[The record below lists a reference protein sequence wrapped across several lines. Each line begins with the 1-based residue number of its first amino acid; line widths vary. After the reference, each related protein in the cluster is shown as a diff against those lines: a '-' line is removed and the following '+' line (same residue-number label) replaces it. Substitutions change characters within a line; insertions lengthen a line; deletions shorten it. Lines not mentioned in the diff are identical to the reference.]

1 MVSSFHLLYPSGN
14 APCVTG
20 YAAKKE
26 GLGIG
31 GPNQILITGAKDDN
45 LTQQLLDVSATNG
58 AVINSQV
65 LVVLSMLGSL
75 GTHVVFCRNEDFE
88 CYFEIV

>member
-1 MVSSFHLLYPSGN
+1 MCFFVFSGN

-31 GPNQILITGAKDDN
+31 GPNQILVTGGGKDDN

-58 AVINSQV
+58 AIINSSV
-65 LVVLSMLGSL
+65 CVHLVIFTFDFFISFN
-75 GTHVVFCRNEDFE
+75 FCRF
-88 CYFEIV
+88 FRRSL